1 MIIIRILKG
10 LLVIIVVLL
19 VLLAAALGYLY
30 QHQEIITEK
39 AEEWYES
46 NYTGDLQLGKLSLN
60 SWREWPEV
68 TLSIAYFSLTDTS
81 YATASPTLL
90 VDTLTADFSLADI
103 FQREITLKKIVLQGG
118 YLHGLTLANGD
129 ANTNILEALHPR
141 SPDQKKEGFLRLR
154 DDLGLSVT
162 IKDFDLVRDSEPKNK
177 RMAGHI
183 EQLIAQVT
191 LSDTVVMANT
201 VFDAC
206 VEGLGFNLDKGSFIE
221 DTPVSGL
228 LSLHYDRQ
236 RSTIEIPQFPLQLKD
251 QVFLT
256 EACLDIGPSGV
267 FFLSLFNE
275 QTDFQV
281 TKGLLTPY
289 LQDKLASY
297 QIFDPIATAT
307 YIRGEFESGANP
319 WVHVDFTAI
328 DNTVLIDEEVRFK
341 KVNGSGSFVN
351 RISEDPAIA
360 SREDRRNLKL
370 TVEELHSEYMG
381 ANLFF
386 KNSAFKSTPEVLTSL
401 DFHLEANGQLDDLNK
416 ILGNENFFFVGGKFK
431 AQLNMDGPATT
442 LPEILKSTE
451 GRLTM
456 QNTKVHYR
464 PAGVT
469 VPLTELDVLLSPEQA
484 TVPSIRIPL
493 AEGQEIKISGIVK
506 NFSSLIFEDKK
517 EKVES
522 DLEIYSADLNL
533 DHFLTLIASFQETS
547 EAPSTQPRIS
557 ETAKGIYSTFQPRL
571 SILID
576 QFVYQK
582 WQGHNIQ
589 SQLSF
594 INDHQLKLDT
604 TILFSGQSQ
613 LVLSGIFD
621 VPDSLHYLKMNLAIQ
636 ANGNTKDF
644 NKTFS
649 NDTFLFQDGDY
660 QFQGKVNGRIKDWQS
675 LLYATRGHLRVQNT
689 GIFFVPEALN
699 FSVASIDL
707 NLAQHDI
714 TLNTLQLALPSGGN
728 LVLSGQVENFMDI
741 LTEKETPLVQ
751 SFIRLQASYLDYADF
766 SGLFSSFQKKGTPL
780 DTANVGSNK
789 IKRSTLNLYRK
800 FHPEL
805 DIQIDSFQHKSAL
818 VTDLR
823 SKVAFQGSSLLQF
836 ADMHF
841 EYRGSPV
848 QLNANLSLDKDT
860 ITPLNFSLFTEYFD
874 LGTLMETYHHFGLTA
889 LQSAQKIAGKVSLN
903 ANLSGQITDA
913 SGLDPKSLLGAVQFT
928 LHEAELVNFEPI
940 QKIADKFFRTERFE
954 SIRFAPVTDTL
965 YITQEVIYIPRMEI
979 QSTAFNLFLEGH
991 INYDNNTNLWISV
1004 PWHNF
1009 NAWEEGDSIPPKMGY
1024 YRAGAKL
1031 YVEVIGNDENGLDY
1045 KFHLSK
1051 KKLYHHQAISPL
1063 YRHDHRYER
1072 RLRRLIRKEK
1082 RVGRRE
1088 SRKR

>member
-1 MIIIRILKG
+1 MLIRTLKG
-10 LLVIIVVLL
+10 LLFTILVLL
-19 VLLAAALGYLY
+19 VLLAAALTYLY

-39 AEEWYES
+39 VEEWYES

-60 SWREWPEV
+60 SWREWPEITISV
-68 TLSIAYFSLTDTS
+68 KPFSLTDTS
-81 YATASPTLL
+81 QDSASPTLL
-90 VDTLTADFSLADI
+90 IDSLAAYFSLVNI
-103 FQREITLKKIVLQGG
+103 LQREITLKKVVLQGG
-118 YLHGLTLANGD
+118 YLHSLTTADGGG
-129 ANTNILEALHPR
+129 NTNILQALHPR
-141 SPDQKKEGFLRLR
+141 SSDQKKKSFLRLR
-154 DDLGLSVT
+154 NDQGLFVT
-162 IKDFDLVRDSEPKNK
+162 INAFDLVRDNELKNK
-177 RMAGHI
+177 RMAGYV
-183 EQLIAQVT
+183 EQLTARVT
-191 LSDTVVMANT
+191 LSDTVIMAQT
-201 VFDAC
+201 AISAC

-221 DTPVSGL
+221 DTPVNGL
-228 LSLHYDRQ
+228 LTLHYDRQ

-251 QVFLT
+251 QLFLT
-256 EACLDIGPSGV
+256 EACLDIGPSRV

-275 QTDFQV
+275 QTDFQAAK
-281 TKGLLTPY
+281 TLLTEY
-289 LQDKLASY
+289 LQDKLARF
-297 QIFDPIATAT
+297 QIFHPIATAT
-307 YIRGEFESGANP
+307 YIRGEFEQGTNP
-319 WVHVDFTAI
+319 WVQVDFTTAG
-328 DNTVLIDEEVRFK
+328 NTVIIDKAIHFK
-341 KVNGSGSFVN
+341 KVNGTGSFIN

-360 SREDRRNLKL
+360 SSEDRRNLKL
-370 TVEELHSEYMG
+370 TVEELHSEYLG
-381 ANLFF
+381 AKLFF
-386 KNSAFKSTPEVLTSL
+386 KNSTFKSTPEVLTSFDYQL
-401 DFHLEANGQLDDLNK
+401 DASGRLDDLNK
-416 ILGNENFFFVGGKFK
+416 ILGNENFFFVGGKFR

-464 PAGVT
+464 PAEVT
-469 VPLTELDVLLSPEQA
+469 VPLTELDLLLSPEQA

-493 AEGQEIKISGIVK
+493 AEGQEIKISGVVK

-517 EKVES
+517 LKVES

-533 DHFLTLIASFQETS
+533 DNFLALIASFQKTS

-582 WQGHNIQ
+582 WQAHDIQ

-604 TILFSGQSQ
+604 TILFTGQSQ

-621 VPDSLHYLKMNLAIQ
+621 VPDSSHYLKINLDIQ

-649 NDTFLFQDGDY
+649 NDTFLFRDGDY
-660 QFQGKVNGRIKDWQS
+660 QFQGKVNGKINNWQS
-675 LLYATRGHLRVQNT
+675 LLYATRGHLEVQNT

-699 FSVASIDL
+699 FSVPSIDL
-707 NLAQHDI
+707 NVAQHDI
-714 TLNTLQLALPSGGN
+714 NLNTLQVTLPSGGS
-728 LVLSGQVENFMDI
+728 LALSGQVENFMDI

-751 SFIRLQASYLDYADF
+751 SFIRLNASYLDYADF
-766 SGLFSSFQKKGTPL
+766 SGLFSSLQKKDAPL
-780 DTANVGSNK
+780 DTANISSNQ

-805 DIQIDSFQHKSAL
+805 DIQIDSFRHKSAL

-848 QLNANLSLDKDT
+848 QLNANLSLDQDT

-874 LGTLMETYHHFGLTA
+874 LGTLVETYNYFGLSA
-889 LQSAQKIAGKVSLN
+889 LQSAQKVAGKVSLN
-903 ANLSGQITDA
+903 VNLSGQINDA

-940 QKIADKFFRTERFE
+940 QRIADKFFRTERFE

-965 YITQEVIYIPRMEI
+965 YITQKVVHIPRMEI

-991 INYDNNTNLWISV
+991 INYDDNTNLWISV
-1004 PWHNF
+1004 PWQNF
-1009 NAWEEGDSIPPKMGY
+1009 TAWEEGDSIPPKTGY
-1024 YRAGAKL
+1024 YQSGAKL
-1031 YVEVIGNDENGLDY
+1031 YVEVIGNADNGVDY

-1051 KKLYHHQAISPL
+1051 KKLYKHQGIFPL
-1063 YRHDHRYER
+1063 YRQDRQYER

-1082 RVGRRE
+1082 RAARKE
-1088 SRKR
+1088 SRCKG

>member
-10 LLVIIVVLL
+10 LLFTVLVLL
-19 VLLAAALGYLY
+19 VLLAASLTYLF

-39 AEEWYES
+39 VEEWYES
-46 NYTGDLQLGKLSLN
+46 NYTGDLHLGKLSLS
-60 SWREWPEV
+60 SWREWPAITISV
-68 TLSIAYFSLTDTS
+68 KPFSLTDTS
-81 YATASPTLL
+81 QAAASPTLL
-90 VDTLTADFSLADI
+90 VDTLTADFSLANI
-103 FQREITLKKIVLQGG
+103 FQREVTLKKITLQGG
-118 YLHGLTLANGD
+118 YLHSLTWANGNG
-129 ANTNILEALHPR
+129 NTNILTALHPR

-154 DDLGLSVT
+154 DDRGLSVT
-162 IKDFDLVRDSEPKNK
+162 LKAFDLVRDSEPKNK
-177 RMAGHI
+177 RIAGYI
-183 EQLIAQVT
+183 EQLIAHVT
-191 LSDTVVMANT
+191 LSDTVIMAHT
-201 VFDAC
+201 VIDAC
-206 VEGLGFNLDKGSFIE
+206 VEGLGFNLDKGVFIE
-221 DTPVSGL
+221 DTPVNGQL
-228 LSLHYDRQ
+228 NLHYDRQ

-251 QVFLT
+251 QVFLA
-256 EACLDIGPSGV
+256 EACLDIGPGGV

-275 QTDFQV
+275 QTDFQA
-281 TKGLLTPY
+281 TKRLLTEY
-289 LQDKLASY
+289 LQEKLARF
-297 QIFDPIATAT
+297 QIFYPIATAT
-307 YIRGEFESGANP
+307 YVRGDFEPGANP
-319 WVHVDFTAI
+319 WVHVDFTAA
-328 DNTVLIDEEVRFK
+328 DNTVVINKEVRFE

-351 RISEDPAIA
+351 RISDNPVIA
-360 SREDRRNLKL
+360 SSEDRRNLKL
-370 TVEELHSEYMG
+370 TVEELHSEYLG
-381 ANLFF
+381 AKVFF
-386 KNSAFKSTPEVLTSL
+386 TNSTFESTPQVPVAL
-401 DFHLEANGQLDDLNK
+401 DIQLDARGKLDDLNN
-416 ILGNENFFFVGGKFK
+416 ILGNENFFFAGGKFET
-431 AQLNMDGPATT
+431 QLTMKGPAPT
-442 LPEILKSTE
+442 LADVLKNTE

-456 QNTKVHYR
+456 QNTKVHYH

-469 VPLTELDVLLSPEQA
+469 VPLTELEVLLSPEQA

-493 AEGQEIKISGIVK
+493 DEGQEIKISGIVK

-533 DHFLTLIASFQETS
+533 DNFLALIASFQEGSKPPT
-547 EAPSTQPRIS
+547 TQPRIS

-576 QFVYQK
+576 RFVYQK
-582 WQGHNIQ
+582 WQAHAIQ
-589 SQLSF
+589 SHLSF
-594 INDHQLKLDT
+594 LNDHQLKLDT

-621 VPDSLHYLKMNLAIQ
+621 VPDSSHYLKMNLDIQ
-636 ANGNTKDF
+636 ANGNTRDF

-660 QFQGKVNGRIKDWQS
+660 QFQGKVNGSIKDWQS
-675 LLYATRGHLRVQNT
+675 LLYATRGHLGVQNT
-689 GIFFVPEALN
+689 GIFFVPQALN
-699 FSVASIDL
+699 FSVARIDL
-707 NLAQHDI
+707 NVAQHDI
-714 TLNTLQLALPSGGN
+714 TLNTLQLTLPSGGN
-728 LVLSGQVENFMDI
+728 ITLSGQVENFMDI
-741 LTEKETPLVQ
+741 LAEKESPLVQ
-751 SFIRLQASYLDYADF
+751 SFIRLHASFLDYADF
-766 SGLFSSFQKKGTPL
+766 SGLFSSFQKKEIPL
-780 DTANVGSNK
+780 DTAAVGSNK
-789 IKRSTLNLYRK
+789 IKRSTLDLYRK

-848 QLNANLSLDKDT
+848 QLNANLSLDQDT

-874 LGTLMETYHHFGLTA
+874 LGTLMETYHYFGLTA

-965 YITQEVIYIPRMEI
+965 YITQEVIHIPRMEI

-991 INYDNNTNLWISV
+991 INYDENTNLWISV

-1009 NAWEEGDSIPPKMGY
+1009 NAWEEGDSIPPKTGY
-1024 YRAGAKL
+1024 YRSGAKL
-1031 YVEVIGNDENGLDY
+1031 YVEVIGNDENGVDY
-1045 KFHLSK
+1045 KFRLSK
-1051 KKLYHHQAISPL
+1051 KKLYRHQGILPL
-1063 YRHDHRYER
+1063 YREDRQYER
-1072 RLRRLIRKEK
+1072 QLRRLIRKE
-1082 RVGRRE
+1082 RRAT
-1088 SRKR
+1088 KKG